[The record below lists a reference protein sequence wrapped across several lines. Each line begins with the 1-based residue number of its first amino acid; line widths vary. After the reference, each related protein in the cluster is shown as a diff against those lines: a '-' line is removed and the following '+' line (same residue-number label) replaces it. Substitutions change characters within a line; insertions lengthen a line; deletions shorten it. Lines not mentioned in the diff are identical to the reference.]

1 VKVAPFD
8 SPSKF
13 ERAARPPTNDPSNPG
28 ELVPPTGRIERV
40 SEIGSRPRLRIA
52 PREHGTWAMLLVPWA
67 VGCGVAGRLGLNGAL
82 LLAAMVA
89 FFLAQSQ
96 LMAWW
101 RLRQP
106 ADPAAQAVRRA
117 VWLTVI
123 LGLTGLIASVPLLL
137 GPRRP
142 GLLWLATAGIA
153 LASAALALV
162 RRRQERA
169 LPGQLLAALGLT
181 LSAPAA
187 WYVATGALDRVA
199 IALWGLAAAYFV
211 GAVCHV
217 RLLIEARAK
226 KKMLAAGRRCL
237 AFSAATLGV
246 ELGLVV
252 LAAGA
257 LRLGGLSLAALAG
270 FVPLLLQLAVDVTRL
285 HEPAPL
291 KRVGLLAAGSS
302 ILFALLVIRLA

>member
-1 VKVAPFD
+1 
-8 SPSKF
+8 
-13 ERAARPPTNDPSNPG
+13 
-28 ELVPPTGRIERV
+28 
-40 SEIGSRPRLRIA
+40 
-52 PREHGTWAMLLVPWA
+52 MLLVPWA
-67 VGCGVAGRLGLNGAL
+67 VGCGVAGRLGLNEAL
-82 LLAAMVA
+82 LLAAMIA

-101 RLRQP
+101 RLSRS
-106 ADPAAQAVRRA
+106 ADHAAQAVRRA
-117 VWLTVI
+117 GGLTI
-123 LGLTGLIASVPLLL
+123 ALGLTGLIASVPLLL

-142 GLLWLATAGIA
+142 GLLWLGAAGTILA
-153 LASAALALV
+153 LAALFLV
-162 RRRQERA
+162 GRRRERA
-169 LPGQLLAALGLT
+169 LPGQMLAAVGLA

-199 IALWGLAAAYFV
+199 VALWGLAAAYFV

-226 KKMLAAGRRCL
+226 KKVLAAGRGRL
-237 AFSAATLGV
+237 AFSAATLGT

-252 LAAGA
+252 LGAGS

-270 FVPLLLQLAVDVTRL
+270 FVPLLLVLAVDVTRL

-291 KRVGLLAAGSS
+291 KRVGLLAAGCS

>member
-1 VKVAPFD
+1 
-8 SPSKF
+8 
-13 ERAARPPTNDPSNPG
+13 
-28 ELVPPTGRIERV
+28 
-40 SEIGSRPRLRIA
+40 
-52 PREHGTWAMLLVPWA
+52 MLLVPWA
-67 VGCGVAGRLGLNGAL
+67 VGCGVAGRLGLNEAL
-82 LLAAMVA
+82 LLAAMIA
-89 FFLAQSQ
+89 FFLSQSQ

-101 RLRQP
+101 RLRRP
-106 ADPAAQAVRRA
+106 ADHAAPAVRRTGG
-117 VWLTVI
+117 LTIV
-123 LGLTGLIASVPLLL
+123 LGLIGLTASAPLLL

-142 GLLWLATAGIA
+142 GLLWLGAAGTILA
-153 LASAALALV
+153 LAALSLV
-162 RRRQERA
+162 DRRRERA

-187 WYVATGALDRVA
+187 WYVTTGALDRVA
-199 IALWGLAAAYFV
+199 VALWGLAAAYFV

-226 KKMLAAGRRCL
+226 KKVLAAGRGRL
-237 AFSAATLGV
+237 AFSAATLGT
-246 ELGLVV
+246 ELGLVG
-252 LAAGA
+252 LAAGS

-291 KRVGLLAAGSS
+291 KRVGLLAAGCS